1 MGMNVSPRL
10 QTAPGVDAGHRL
22 EYRQSV
28 LSAER
33 RITRNKKSD
42 LVAQIRVRLLRAA
55 QRLGR
60 DATRKLEVRGIS
72 QAQLELMRRIGAQPD
87 ETQQNLVRQLGVTRG
102 NVSQLLSK
110 LEAEELVSRNAFGTR
125 KALRLTRKGERFLES
140 VLPAEEELLGSRFEK
155 FSKSELEQFLMLL
168 EKLEV

>member
-1 MGMNVSPRL
+1 
-10 QTAPGVDAGHRL
+10 
-22 EYRQSV
+22 V

-33 RITRNKKSD
+33 RLTRNKKSD
-42 LVAQIRVRLLRAA
+42 LAAEIRVRLTRAA
-55 QRLGR
+55 QKLGR

-72 QAQLELMRRIGAQPD
+72 QAQLELLRRVGAEPD
-87 ETQQNLVRQLGVTRG
+87 QTQQHLVKQLGVTRG

-140 VLPAEEELLGSRFEK
+140 VVPAEDELLGSRFERFTK
-155 FSKSELEQFLMLL
+155 AELEQFLTLL
-168 EKLEV
+168 EKLEL